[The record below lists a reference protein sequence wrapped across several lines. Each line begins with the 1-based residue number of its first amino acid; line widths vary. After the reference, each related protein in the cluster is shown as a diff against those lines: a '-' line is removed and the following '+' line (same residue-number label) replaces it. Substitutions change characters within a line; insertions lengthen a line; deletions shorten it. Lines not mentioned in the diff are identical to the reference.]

1 MINFY
6 HKAIEKCSSFL
17 LPLHNIFRDNRKKP
31 KSTIIPWTTEQ
42 KASFEKVKSILSHKT
57 ILSFPIP
64 HAPTF
69 LATDASDNCIAATLY
84 QFDTAKNSRVPIA
97 FFQKVCDMLNLTIQF
112 LTKKYLLFI

>member
-17 LPLHNIFRDNRKKP
+17 QPLYNIFRDNRKKS
-31 KSTIIPWTTEQ
+31 KSTITEEQ
-42 KASFEKVKSILSHKT
+42 EASFEKVKSILSHKT
-57 ILSFPIP
+57 ILSFPIS

-97 FFQKVCDMLNLTIQF
+97 FFPKVCDMLNLTIQF
-112 LTKKYLLFI
+112 LTKKYLQFI